1 MTIPGKYSITGS
13 GLGVLKAKIY
23 PKQFGDGLPVGDSGK
38 GIPEQKIEVTNRM
51 NVGGDGEEALS
62 WLGTPVFAD
71 IRIKADTNEDD
82 TLGLYLDTVLITVT
96 QEKNI
101 IKTAVNGRNGTIK
114 EYFSDGDYSISIEGA
129 IVGRDPYAYPEAD
142 VKNLIRLM
150 RQPASIVAISPFLQL
165 FGIYD
170 IAIENFD
177 LKQLAGFQNMQPFTI
192 ECSSDLPIE
201 LIDVEDDF

>member
-1 MTIPGKYSITGS
+1 MTIPGKYAIIGA
-13 GLGVLKAKIY
+13 GLSVLKPKLY
-23 PKQFGDGLPVGDSGK
+23 PKFETGGLPSNSSGQGFPK
-38 GIPEQKIEVTNRM
+38 QEIEISNRM
-51 NVGGDGEEALS
+51 SVGGDGEEALS

-71 IRIKADTNEDD
+71 IRIKSDVNEDD
-82 TLGLYLDTVLITVT
+82 ALGLYLDTVLITVT

-114 EYFSDGDYSISIEGA
+114 EYYSDGDYSISIEGA
-129 IVGRDPYAYPEAD
+129 IVGRDAFAYPEAD

-150 RQPASIVAISPFLQL
+150 RQPASIVAVSPFLQL

-170 IAIENFD
+170 ITIENFE
-177 LKQLAGFQNMQPFTI
+177 LKQLEGFQNMQPFTI
-192 ECSSDLPIE
+192 QCSSDLPIE